1 LIARQF
7 WQLTDEIGPMT
18 ELTDDFGSTLR
29 SARERAGVSLHQI
42 ADVTKL
48 SVRNLRA
55 LESNRID
62 QLPGGIYRRAIVR
75 AFASQVGLDPEKTLR
90 QFLVRYPD
98 DVPTWADLVPA
109 RPQGSPQRIWHAF
122 VNVLGATIP
131 ILVGLGYFGI
141 SSAWNASPQVEMRG
155 PEVIQASMIP
165 TALPSRRSV
174 DALAMMVSV
183 SSPTVLQ
190 VVADGREI
198 VAGPVDAGEVIRL
211 TLASDVVLVGTN
223 AGAVHFSINGRA
235 GRTLGDAGTPLT
247 VRIALADYQ
256 QWLMPPQ

>member
-1 LIARQF
+1 
-7 WQLTDEIGPMT
+7 MT
-18 ELTDDFGSTLR
+18 EQIDDLGSTLR
-29 SARERAGVSLHQI
+29 CARERAGVSLHQI

-55 LESNRID
+55 LENNRID

-75 AFASQVGLDPEKTLR
+75 SFASEVGLDPEKTLR
-90 QFLVRYPD
+90 RFLSQYPD

-109 RPQGSPQRIWHAF
+109 KPTRSPHRNWHAF
-122 VNVLGATIP
+122 VSVLSTAIP
-131 ILVGLGYFGI
+131 LLAGLAYFGLTPGWSV
-141 SSAWNASPQVEMRG
+141 SSQVESRG
-155 PEVIQASMIP
+155 PEVRQASMIP
-165 TALPSRRSV
+165 TSLPSRRSV
-174 DALAMMVSV
+174 EALAMMVSV

-190 VVADGREI
+190 IVADGREI

-235 GRTLGDAGTPLT
+235 GRTLGDPGTPLT
-247 VRIALADYQ
+247 VRIARDDYQ
-256 QWLMPPQ
+256 QWLMTPQ

>member
-1 LIARQF
+1 
-7 WQLTDEIGPMT
+7 MT
-18 ELTDDFGSTLR
+18 EHIDDFGGTLR
-29 SARERAGVSLHQI
+29 QARERAGVSLHQI

-48 SVRNLRA
+48 SVRTLQA
-55 LESNRID
+55 LEGNRID

-75 AFASQVGLDPEKTLR
+75 SFASQVGLDPENTLR
-90 QFLVRYPD
+90 RFLAQYPD

-109 RPQGSPQRIWHAF
+109 SPPRSPQRIWHAF
-122 VNVLGATIP
+122 VSVLSATVP
-131 ILVGLGYFGI
+131 IFAGLAYFALNSG
-141 SSAWNASPQVEMRG
+141 WNWSPAEVRG
-155 PEVIQASMIP
+155 PEVMQASMIP
-165 TALPSRRSV
+165 TSLSSRRSV

-190 VVADGREI
+190 IVADGREV
-198 VAGPVDAGEVIRL
+198 VAGPVAAGDVIRL

-235 GRTLGDAGTPLT
+235 GRTLGDPGTPLT
-247 VRIALADYQ
+247 VRIARGDYQ